1 MIYIYPYGNFG
12 KSIEKCLKAFNLQY
26 NIIDDSNNKISLNNT
41 NIDNKKDIILICI
54 AENPNKIIDKL
65 NLKGNFNHID
75 GVLYCL
81 DILKTE
87 FKFDKPNH
95 NYEDILA
102 ELFGITN
109 CLDQNSTSRS
119 EFIKFFNQYGNFINN
134 YYKNKFKDIQ
144 IWGGVDVSFSNMK
157 HLYKIPSILEQNGLN
172 LIYIFQTKYYKEDP
186 NKKFIIILNYYLWHF
201 LEFLPNILSSANMKV
216 SNNTKLYFIEHAY
229 CTPRVLP
236 IISNNPKQELNGY
249 LLKNKNN
256 INLIGNKQDYEICEK
271 IYNSIIIKAGYP
283 SLDKNLENYSNDCK
297 KEWVMIAFVD
307 DAIDENSAFNLA
319 KVLLENEY
327 KVIAR
332 VHPAFKENIKKLYS
346 ISNLNFIFDE
356 SGSPIES
363 FKNSFTVITNHSS
376 IAHTYP
382 LTTLRKAIL
391 FMPSSSL
398 DKEIYGKTFFDK
410 NLHLKAT
417 NFDEVLLNLKELEA
431 KKDDLYEQE
440 KIRSYRN
447 NEVYNLGHS
456 SEFIA
461 NFILEKLKEK

>member
-26 NIIDDSNNKISLNNT
+26 DIIDDSNNKISLNNT

-172 LIYIFQTKYYKEDP
+172 LIYIFQTKYY
-186 NKKFIIILNYYLWHF
+186 
-201 LEFLPNILSSANMKV
+201 
-216 SNNTKLYFIEHAY
+216 
-229 CTPRVLP
+229 
-236 IISNNPKQELNGY
+236 
-249 LLKNKNN
+249 
-256 INLIGNKQDYEICEK
+256 
-271 IYNSIIIKAGYP
+271 
-283 SLDKNLENYSNDCK
+283 
-297 KEWVMIAFVD
+297 
-307 DAIDENSAFNLA
+307 
-319 KVLLENEY
+319 
-327 KVIAR
+327 
-332 VHPAFKENIKKLYS
+332 
-346 ISNLNFIFDE
+346 
-356 SGSPIES
+356 
-363 FKNSFTVITNHSS
+363 
-376 IAHTYP
+376 
-382 LTTLRKAIL
+382 
-391 FMPSSSL
+391 
-398 DKEIYGKTFFDK
+398 
-410 NLHLKAT
+410 
-417 NFDEVLLNLKELEA
+417 
-431 KKDDLYEQE
+431 
-440 KIRSYRN
+440 
-447 NEVYNLGHS
+447 
-456 SEFIA
+456 
-461 NFILEKLKEK
+461 